1 MLKDNIAVVRKNIEL
16 ACERAGRNPEEVT
29 LIAVSKT
36 KPVSNNEEVTDTTDN
51 TCDFGENKVQEMVDK
66 YEKVSTPVNW
76 HLIGHLQTNK
86 VKYIVDK
93 ACLIHSVDSF
103 NLAKTIEKEAVKRN
117 VTANILIEVNVAEE
131 ETKFGVRCEEVLPLI
146 EQIKDLPHVKVKGL
160 MTIAPFVENPEDNR
174 VYFRTLRDL
183 SLDIASKNIDNIDMS
198 VLSMGMTNDYVV
210 AVRKVQRLLE
220 LEPAYSAQETIT
232 YHKGDNNGK
241 A

>member
-1 MLKDNIAVVRKNIEL
+1 MLKDNIAVVKKNIEL

-36 KPVSNNEEVTDTTDN
+36 KPLSDIEEVIATTDTR
-51 TCDFGENKVQEMVDK
+51 DFGENKVQEMVDK

-210 AVRKVQRLLE
+210 AVEEGATLVRVGTGIFGARNYPL
-220 LEPAYSAQETIT
+220 S
-232 YHKGDNNGK
+232 
-241 A
+241 